1 MVLFLRTANKGFWN
15 FWSFWSWTIMLSV
28 LYRWTI
34 SKSYQTSRNKASIK
48 LTSLGDV
55 TDERTNLRARFA
67 TAAILKSYRL
77 IYVFFLFIYYL
88 VKKELSDSNRAIDRK
103 FTDQAIWQISQLRL
117 RTLNSWP
124 SNVLPDFCSQTA
136 SHTLIGYF
144 NNPSINNSLVDSIK
158 DSEKKR

>member
-34 SKSYQTSRNKASIK
+34 SKSYQNSRNRASIK
-48 LTSLGDV
+48 LTSLGDYRWKNEPACSFRYRRHLEV
-55 TDERTNLRARFA
+55 ISTN
-67 TAAILKSYRL
+67 IC
-77 IYVFFLFIYYL
+77 FFLFIYYL
-88 VKKELSDSNRAIDRK
+88 VEKELSDGNRAIDRK

-124 SNVLPDFCSQTA
+124 SNVLLDFCSQTA